1 MQLPCNFYIEKII
14 VCELCYMSFRNEKKK
29 IISTNPTM
37 KRENGSDF
45 SHREHVYVE
54 TVEDFVY

>member
-1 MQLPCNFYIEKII
+1 
-14 VCELCYMSFRNEKKK
+14 MSFRNEKKK